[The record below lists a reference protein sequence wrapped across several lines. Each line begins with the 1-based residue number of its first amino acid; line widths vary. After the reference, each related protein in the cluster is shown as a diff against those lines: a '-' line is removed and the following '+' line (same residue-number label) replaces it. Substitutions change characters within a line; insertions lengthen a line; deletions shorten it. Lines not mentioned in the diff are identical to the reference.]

1 MKVLQIGASWFS
13 YQFSGLERYYA
24 ELVTRLPALGAEV
37 VGVIYEL
44 KDAPNV
50 NGLKLVSFG
59 SQKKSVARQFLDQR
73 RILKGCLWDGPDL
86 IVSHCTPSLFPS
98 LNQLGSRP
106 LVCHV
111 HGPRYMERIVEG
123 ANPLSV
129 RLSKYIEQRVYARSD
144 RFITL
149 SQYMKR
155 MLVDSYGIQEARI
168 SVIPGGVSVDQF
180 KQSISRQE
188 ARSRLI
194 LPLDRPIILTVR
206 RLERRM
212 GLHNLIEAM
221 REVVKFQPEV
231 LLLIAGKGSLRNELD
246 QDIGSKNLSQNV
258 RMMGTVTDQML
269 PLLYRAADFS
279 IVPSTDYE
287 GFGLTLIESLA
298 SGTPVLGTPVGA
310 IPEVLRPLSES
321 LLLEGASA
329 QLLVEGIRDVLFR
342 KRILPSMESCE
353 EYATQNYA
361 WPIIARKIH
370 TAYRNV
376 LGVG

>member
-13 YQFSGLERYYA
+13 YKFTGLERYYA

-37 VGVIYEL
+37 VGAIYEL

-50 NGLKLVSFG
+50 KGLKLVSLG
-59 SQKKSVARQFLDQR
+59 SQDKSVARQFLDQR
-73 RILKGCLWDGPDL
+73 RILRGCLREDPD
-86 IVSHCTPSLFPS
+86 IVASHCTPSLFPS
-98 LNQLGSRP
+98 LSQLGSRP

-111 HGPRYMERIVEG
+111 HGPRYLERIVEG
-123 ANPLSV
+123 ANPFSV
-129 RLSKYIEQRVYARSD
+129 WLSKYIEQRVYARSD
-144 RFITL
+144 QFITL

-155 MLVDSYGIQEARI
+155 MLVDTYGIQEARI

-180 KQSISRQE
+180 RQSVSRRE
-188 ARSRLI
+188 ARLQLA

-212 GLHNLIEAM
+212 GLHNLIAAI
-221 REVVKFQPEV
+221 REIAQTLPEV
-231 LLLIAGKGSLRNELD
+231 LLLIAGKGTLRNELD
-246 QDIGSKNLSQNV
+246 ERIRSGKLSPNIWL
-258 RMMGTVTDQML
+258 MGAVTDQVL
-269 PLLYRAADFS
+269 PVLYRAADFS

-321 LLLEGASA
+321 LLLEDVSA
-329 QLLVEGIRDVLFR
+329 QSLVEGIRDVLFR

-370 TAYRNV
+370 TAYKNV